1 MKRIRMNEIVVGV
14 GTSSLFLLPSLS
26 RRQQNFFHLPSS
38 FFPHNDCEELVKIL
52 VTRCKTLN
60 TAEDKEETKK

>member
-1 MKRIRMNEIVVGV
+1 MRKITKAVAK
-14 GTSSLFLLPSLS
+14 TLPSSFFLLPSKI
-26 RRQQNFFHLPSS
+26 SS